1 MLLSES
7 SDEENDS
14 ITAIKLTPND
24 LKPLFDDE
32 SQTNVS
38 TQQLMGLCSG
48 EFHTQLP
55 EVSLIIFK
63 FVLKN

>member
-14 ITAIKLTPND
+14 ITDIKLTTND
-24 LKPLFDDE
+24 LKPLFNDE
-32 SQTNVS
+32 SQTNIS

-63 FVLKN
+63 FLFKN